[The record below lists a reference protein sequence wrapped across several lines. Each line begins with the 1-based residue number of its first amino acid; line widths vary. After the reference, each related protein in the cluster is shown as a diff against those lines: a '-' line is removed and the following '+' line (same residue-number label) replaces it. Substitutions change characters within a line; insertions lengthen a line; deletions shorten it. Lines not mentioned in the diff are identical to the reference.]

1 MGNSTQYV
9 MTTCTTSKHN
19 AQALFVAML
28 LHGVPIAYFKQ
39 LIDAQNFVN
48 QANNDLALTIE
59 MLGV

>member
-9 MTTCTTSKHN
+9 MTTCATSKHN
-19 AQALFVAML
+19 AQALFMTVL

-48 QANNDLALTIE
+48 QAMILCLQ
-59 MLGV
+59 LKC

>member
-9 MTTCTTSKHN
+9 MTTCATSKHN
-19 AQALFVAML
+19 AQALFVTVL

-39 LIDAQNFVN
+39 LIDAQNFCEPG
-48 QANNDLALTIE
+48 NDFVFTIE